1 MVTPYLCFR
10 WSAIYIFFYSKFSNT
25 WKSLRIASLRLASVN
40 SYDDKFLLLSF
51 SYKSRGGS
59 SVLHGQPM
67 SQDQIIASH
76 QNSENKEKMT
86 LKAVTLDTCDDKAEQ
101 RAQSVSTV
109 FQRRT
114 EEGQWGL
121 MDVQQYGEMNGQ
133 EELMR
138 QQEDEAG
145 QFSAIGL
152 WW

>member
-1 MVTPYLCFR
+1 
-10 WSAIYIFFYSKFSNT
+10 
-25 WKSLRIASLRLASVN
+25 
-40 SYDDKFLLLSF
+40 
-51 SYKSRGGS
+51 
-59 SVLHGQPM
+59 M